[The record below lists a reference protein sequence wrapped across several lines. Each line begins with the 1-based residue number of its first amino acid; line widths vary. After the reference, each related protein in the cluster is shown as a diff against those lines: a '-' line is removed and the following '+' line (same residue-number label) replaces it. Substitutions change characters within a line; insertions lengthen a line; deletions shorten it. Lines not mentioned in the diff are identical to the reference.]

1 MSYNPGGPPASRTCC
16 VLLLVAPL
24 VFRAPSGPAAREIA
38 TREPKGSEWSI
49 SKPARALRTL
59 RHPPHRRCL
68 CCWCVAWCVVSMP
81 GQALPPPTGAA
92 ARPCRRPP
100 APRPG
105 PLVPPAP
112 HTSVAVGV
120 LRHAKPSDGVSPAC
134 RSFGWRHSP
143 VWWLRGC
150 ESRGVAAKLQTHWVK
165 NAGNRLFWLNGSA
178 LWRNLWVWMHRLR
191 YPALQVT
198 RIRVGSA
205 SWAPLLAPVTRSCA
219 AKPYWWH
226 GGQPA

>member
-1 MSYNPGGPPASRTCC
+1 MPPWA
-16 VLLLVAPL
+16 
-24 VFRAPSGPAAREIA
+24 AARPRA
-38 TREPKGSEWSI
+38 AHAAGCCLWRRWCSGRRMCFVRPGCLMPRGRRPAREPKGSEWSI

-143 VWWLRGC
+143 VWWLWGR

-191 YPALQVT
+191 YPAL
-198 RIRVGSA
+198 
-205 SWAPLLAPVTRSCA
+205 
-219 AKPYWWH
+219 
-226 GGQPA
+226 